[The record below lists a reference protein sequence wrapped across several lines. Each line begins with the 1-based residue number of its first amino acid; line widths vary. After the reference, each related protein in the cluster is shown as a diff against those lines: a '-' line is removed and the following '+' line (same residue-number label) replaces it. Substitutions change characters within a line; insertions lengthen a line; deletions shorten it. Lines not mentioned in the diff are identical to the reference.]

1 MVELQ
6 NRAGDLRRD
15 GAKEDFMQ
23 DLGLVR
29 SGDDHDD
36 LPGCHDGTD
45 AHRDRGSRDL
55 VDGGEEPLVGL
66 AGHFRQFHF
75 MRHDREMI
83 ARLVEAD
90 VPVMADAEQLDI
102 HAAPI
107 LDLPLIGQAHRG
119 DIRGQAVGARWC
131 FPA

>member
-29 SGDDHDD
+29 AGDDHDD
-36 LPGCHDGTD
+36 LLCCHDGAN
-45 AHRDRGSRDL
+45 AHRDRGSRNL

-66 AGHFRQFHF
+66 AGHVRQLHLV
-75 MRHDREMI
+75 RYDGEMI
-83 ARLVEAD
+83 A
-90 VPVMADAEQLDI
+90 P
-102 HAAPI
+102 
-107 LDLPLIGQAHRG
+107 GST
-119 DIRGQAVGARWC
+119 
-131 FPA
+131 